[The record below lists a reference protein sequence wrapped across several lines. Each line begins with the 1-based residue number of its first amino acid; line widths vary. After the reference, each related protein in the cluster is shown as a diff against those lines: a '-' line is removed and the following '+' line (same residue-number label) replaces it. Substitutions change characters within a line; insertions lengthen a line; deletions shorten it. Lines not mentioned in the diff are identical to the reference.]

1 MLIVTLELQDGTPIK
16 IDADSV
22 LGTDT
27 FDAEHTAIRC
37 LHGGRSVTIIVK
49 TATMPDEIRNLR

>member
-16 IDADSV
+16 IDADNV

-49 TATMPDEIRNLR
+49 TAKMPDEIRNLR

>member
-1 MLIVTLELQDGTPIK
+1 MLIVTLELQDGTPVK

-49 TATMPDEIRNLR
+49 TATPKN